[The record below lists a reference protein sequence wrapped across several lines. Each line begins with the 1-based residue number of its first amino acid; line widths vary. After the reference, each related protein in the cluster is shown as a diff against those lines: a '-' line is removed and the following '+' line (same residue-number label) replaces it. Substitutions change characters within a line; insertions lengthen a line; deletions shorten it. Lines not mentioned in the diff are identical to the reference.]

1 MHTAKQCRKCGLT
14 AEEFMEMMKA
24 QETADKEQKGDKP
37 AE

>member
-1 MHTAKQCRKCGLT
+1 MPTAKQCRKCGLT

-24 QETADKEQKGDKP
+24 QEAEKGKEGDKP